1 MTPIGVREGVT
12 WCGEITLVL
21 LGFWCISTRQTVS
34 WLCVPDFRPALASI
48 DPQTVLSRS
57 CGGKGPSAPREHSPA
72 QGYQSHQRRT
82 GAGMGRTGLASSS
95 PRMTVPP
102 FPHCLCSSPSSQ
114 PGSFHQNRDEVLK
127 WWGRAAAPLD
137 STLLVAPLQK
147 APTPSL
153 WDSLLA
159 QVLPLGLSIPWQKHP
174 APTFSISFLEKP
186 N

>member
-1 MTPIGVREGVT
+1 MSDTHRCKRRCHLMWRNNPCSP
-12 WCGEITLVL
+12 WLLMYQHKADCVL
-21 LGFWCISTRQTVS
+21 A
-34 WLCVPDFRPALASI
+34 LCAWFQASI
-48 DPQTVLSRS
+48 DLQTVLSRS

-82 GAGMGRTGLASSS
+82 GAGVGRTGLASSS

-102 FPHCLCSSPSSQ
+102 FPRCLCSSPSSQ

-159 QVLPLGLSIPWQKHP
+159 ELLPLGLSIPWQKHP